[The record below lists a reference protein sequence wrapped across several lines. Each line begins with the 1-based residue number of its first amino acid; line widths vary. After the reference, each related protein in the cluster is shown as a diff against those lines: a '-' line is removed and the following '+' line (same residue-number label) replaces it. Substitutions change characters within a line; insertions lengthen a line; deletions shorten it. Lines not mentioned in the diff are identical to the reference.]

1 VLAIGTAGILV
12 TDAASAQDRARPERI
27 AGKPNLNGIWQAL
40 NTANWNIEGHSA
52 EAIDEF
58 WQLGSLAAIPAGQG
72 VVVGGEIPYLPQA
85 LARRAENRAGW
96 PAADPE
102 TKCYMP
108 GVPRAHYMPYPFQIV
123 QGEGDLLLF
132 SYTYANA
139 NRPVHMNP
147 DDHMVAPVDTWMGH
161 SNGSWDGD
169 TLVIEVNS
177 QLPDTWFDRAGN
189 HHSNRM
195 VVTER
200 YTLIDEH
207 VLQYEV
213 TIEDPETFS
222 RPWTIRMPLY
232 RHIEENARLLEFNCV
247 EYAEQ
252 LLYGDLITGGP
263 PPGVE

>member
-1 VLAIGTAGILV
+1 
-12 TDAASAQDRARPERI
+12 
-27 AGKPNLNGIWQAL
+27 
-40 NTANWNIEGHSA
+40 
-52 EAIDEF
+52 
-58 WQLGSLAAIPAGQG
+58 
-72 VVVGGEIPYLPQA
+72 
-85 LARRAENRAGW
+85 
-96 PAADPE
+96 
-102 TKCYMP
+102 
-108 GVPRAHYMPYPFQIV
+108 
-123 QGEGDLLLF
+123 
-132 SYTYANA
+132 
-139 NRPVHMNP
+139 MNP